1 MNELSAHLVETNGV
15 RLHLVEAGKGPLVL
29 LLHGFPESW
38 YSYRHTL
45 LALAEAGFHAAA
57 PDQRGYGESDRPDAI
72 EAYDQIE
79 LAADAAG
86 LIAALGHR
94 DAVVVGHDWGAPVA
108 WHTAL
113 LHPDR
118 VRAVVGA
125 SIPYGGR
132 PKQSPM
138 VTMRNLFDDRF
149 FYMLYFQEP
158 GRAEA
163 ELEKDVRRSLRILFH
178 GWSGEA
184 PPGAAAPS
192 KPASAG
198 LLEGMPEPE
207 RPSAWLSSEDLDYY
221 TSRFERSGFS
231 GPLNW
236 YRNFDRTFIRTASLD
251 GARISQP
258 ALFIA
263 GERDPALI
271 MMSRARQRMAEY
283 VPKLQ
288 REVILP
294 KVGHWTQQEASA
306 AFNDA
311 LIAFLR
317 TL

>member
-1 MNELSAHLVETNGV
+1 MAELSARFIETNGV
-15 RLHLVEAGKGPLVL
+15 RLYVAEAGQGPLVL

-45 LALAEAGFHAAA
+45 RALAAAGFHAAA
-57 PDQRGYGESDRPDAI
+57 PDQRGYGESDRPASI
-72 EAYDQIE
+72 EAYDQVE

-86 LIAALGHR
+86 LIEALGHR

-132 PKQSPM
+132 PKQSPLA
-138 VTMRNLFDDRF
+138 TMRNLFEDRF

-163 ELEKDVRRSLRILFH
+163 ELEADVRRSLRILFH
-178 GWSGEA
+178 VWSGDA

-192 KPASAG
+192 KGPGAG
-198 LLEGMPEPE
+198 LLEGMPEPAE
-207 RPSAWLSSEDLDYY
+207 LPAWFASEDLDYY
-221 TSRFERSGFS
+221 TARFERSGFS

-236 YRNFDRTFIRTASLD
+236 YRNFDRTFERTASLQE
-251 GARISQP
+251 ARVSQP

-263 GERDPALI
+263 GERDPALL
-271 MMSRARQRMAEY
+271 MMTRARQRMAEY
-283 VPKLQ
+283 VPKL
-288 REVILP
+288 RAEIILP
-294 KVGHWTQQEASA
+294 KVGHWTQQEAPSA
-306 AFNDA
+306 FDAA
-311 LIAFLR
+311 LIHFLR